1 MLTRAM
7 IVEKMER
14 YLEGNIEEAR
24 DIASQING
32 YDESLEDL
40 YVYSMYEFDYVMECA
55 DIKGLELI
63 NKVEYGDF
71 NSSDSYFKFDGLAN
85 LISYTEFEYEQL
97 VFDYIHEIVERY
109 IELAG
114 HVYADDEMEALMEA
128 YAEAEE

>member
-14 YLEGNIEEAR
+14 YLEENIEEAR

-32 YDESLEDL
+32 YDESLEGL
-40 YVYSMYEFDYVMECA
+40 YVYSMYEFDDVMECA
-55 DIKGLELI
+55 DIKGMELI

-114 HVYADDEMEALMEA
+114 HVYADAEMEALMEA
-128 YAEAEE
+128 YEEAEE

>member
-14 YLEGNIEEAR
+14 YLEENIKEAR

-32 YDESLEDL
+32 YDESLEEL
-40 YVYSMYEFDYVMECA
+40 YVYSMYEFDDVMECA
-55 DIKGLELI
+55 DIKGMELI
-63 NKVEYGDF
+63 NKVEHGDF

-114 HVYADDEMEALMEA
+114 HVYADAEMEALMEA
-128 YAEAEE
+128 YEEAEE

>member
-14 YLEGNIEEAR
+14 YLEENIVEAR

-32 YDESLEDL
+32 YDESLEEL
-40 YVYSMYEFDYVMECA
+40 YVYTMYEFDYVMECA

-114 HVYADDEMEALMEA
+114 HVYADAEMEALMEA
-128 YAEAEE
+128 YEEAEE

>member
-14 YLEGNIEEAR
+14 YLEENIEEAR

-32 YDESLEDL
+32 YDESLEEL
-40 YVYSMYEFDYVMECA
+40 YVYTMYEFDYVMECA

-114 HVYADDEMEALMEA
+114 HVYADAEMEALMEA
-128 YAEAEE
+128 YEEAEE